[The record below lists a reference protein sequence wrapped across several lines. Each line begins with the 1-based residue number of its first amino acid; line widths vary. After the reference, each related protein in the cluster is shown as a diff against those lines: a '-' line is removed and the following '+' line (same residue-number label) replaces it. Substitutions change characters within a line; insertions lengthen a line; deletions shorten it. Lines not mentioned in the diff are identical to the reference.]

1 MRLTVRAC
9 RAPDAAQDC
18 RRNALACAHVLRRY
32 EIANITSAQQE
43 WWSNHFTCALLL
55 ADRDSGEPLGGIR
68 LQRFGNGVPLPLE
81 AALHRTDPRVRAR
94 IAHYANRG
102 VGELCGLWCSPKIR
116 GWGLGSLLTCMG
128 LALASRVDVDTVFG
142 LCDTRNLA
150 ANLRLGFRVDQ
161 ALAAS
166 GMFEYPRPGL
176 VAHVLRLDD
185 ARGLTGAS
193 AEARLVIRRYRE
205 SPVGLDIFA
214 TGPRRLDVTR
224 DLRLPPP
231 AGVPAAA
238 DLPPGQLDNAR
249 EVES

>member
-9 RAPDAAQDC
+9 RAADAAEDC
-18 RRNALACAHVLRRY
+18 RRNALACSHVLHRY
-32 EIANITSAQQE
+32 AIANVTSAQPG
-43 WWSNHFTCALLL
+43 WWTNDHTYALLL
-55 ADRDSGEPLGGIR
+55 EDRDSSEPLGGVR
-68 LQRFGNGVPLPLE
+68 LQRWGNGVPLPLE
-81 AALHRTDPRVRAR
+81 AALQRIDPRVHAR
-94 IAHYANRG
+94 IAGLAARG

-128 LALASRVDVDTVFG
+128 LSLAGRVDVDTVFG
-142 LCDTRNLA
+142 LCDTRNVA

-161 ALAAS
+161 VLASA

-214 TGPRRLDVTR
+214 TAPRRLDLTR
-224 DLRLPPP
+224 DLRVPPP
-231 AGVPAAA
+231 APPAAA
-238 DLPPGQLDNAR
+238 EPLRPGNLR

>member
-32 EIANITSAQQE
+32 EIANITSAQQD
-43 WWSNHFTCALLL
+43 WWSNHFTYALLL
-55 ADRDSGEPLGGIR
+55 SDRDSGEARGGIR
-68 LQRFGNGVPLPLE
+68 LQRWGNGVPLPLE
-81 AALHRTDPRVRAR
+81 AALRRIDPRVRAR
-94 IAHYANRG
+94 IAGYANRG

-128 LALASRVDVDTVFG
+128 LALASGVEVDTVFG
-142 LCDTRNLA
+142 LCDTRNVA

-161 ALAAS
+161 THASS

-193 AEARLVIRRYRE
+193 SEARLVIRRYRE

-214 TGPRRLDVTR
+214 TATRRLDLTR
-224 DLRLPPP
+224 DLRLPPSV
-231 AGVPAAA
+231 GVPAS
-238 DLPPGQLDNAR
+238 DGLRPGELGDVR